1 MYADDIVL
9 LSTTAAGLQE
19 KLNKLRNL
27 CHDWCLEVNV
37 TKTKVLIFNKAG
49 RLLDD
54 SFTLMGIVLKM
65 LDITVTWV
73 CTFQLVMSSIMH
85 KTTFFKNSIKAS
97 FKLTK
102 LTTIGEPS
110 KKQVCIYLIIY

>member
-1 MYADDIVL
+1 MYADDLVL

-37 TKTKVLIFNKAG
+37 TKTTVLIFSKAG

-54 SFTLMGIVLKM
+54 KFYFDWNCLENVRHYSYLGVHFSVSGVFNYAQD
-65 LDITVTWV
+65 DI
-73 CTFQLVMSSIMH
+73 
-85 KTTFFKNSIKAS
+85 FFKNSIKAS
-97 FKLTK
+97 FKLT
-102 LTTIGEPS
+102 
-110 KKQVCIYLIIY
+110 